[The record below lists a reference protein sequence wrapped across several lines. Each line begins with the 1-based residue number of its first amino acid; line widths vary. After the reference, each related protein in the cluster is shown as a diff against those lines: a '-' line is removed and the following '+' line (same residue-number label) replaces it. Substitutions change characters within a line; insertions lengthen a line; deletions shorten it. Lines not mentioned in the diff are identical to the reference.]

1 MAVCQLKNKKN
12 IIRVLQTSAAY
23 FASTLDTTEQSLK
36 STTLDEQ
43 ANAQTHLLS
52 DYAPN
57 ITEETLECMA

>member
-1 MAVCQLKNKKN
+1 MKKN
-12 IIRVLQTSAAY
+12 ITQPLLNWDAHSVAILDMARLRV
-23 FASTLDTTEQSLK
+23 K

-57 ITEETLECMA
+57 TTEETLECMA